1 MTVVVDTQSMR
12 FLVRLDGDPF
22 CLVGSEPDAIKSIDS
37 IAAAEEKRLQS
48 DSVEVF
54 RKKLKD
60 GKEIHVGTK
69 SNGYFRSS
77 GLSTQ
82 SVIDVISVPKMTV
95 SYAEK
100 IAQFKVEKTLIR
112 KTE

>member
-1 MTVVVDTQSMR
+1 MAVVVDDKSMR
-12 FLVRLDGDPF
+12 YLVRLDGDPF
-22 CLVGSEPDAIKSIDS
+22 CLVASENDAIKAIDS

-60 GKEIHVGTK
+60 GKEIHVCIRN
-69 SNGYFRSS
+69 SNGYFRSG

-82 SVIDVISVPKMTV
+82 STIDVISVPKMVV

-100 IAQFKVEKTLIR
+100 IAQFKADKH
-112 KTE
+112 